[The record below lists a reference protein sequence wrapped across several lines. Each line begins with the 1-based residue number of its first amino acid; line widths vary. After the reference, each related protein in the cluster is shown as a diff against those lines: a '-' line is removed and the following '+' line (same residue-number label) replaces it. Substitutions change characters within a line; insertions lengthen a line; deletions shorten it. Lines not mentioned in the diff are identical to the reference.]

1 MRSIGIDLAL
11 TGPHKAI
18 VADEQGRYL
27 TPIIKFHSRARE
39 IDQLLARAREGA
51 ADSQLQVV
59 MEPTGMAWFPVAVY
73 LAQHEGVTVYLINS
87 QQVADLRRFYKRH
100 AKSDRIDAR
109 VLARLPVVNPECLHP
124 LVVPTAPVLAC
135 QRGCKEL
142 DRLTEQVT
150 AVKNRVQA
158 IDRFAW
164 PGLDEL
170 VFPAPFAPAARWF
183 RQHWY
188 DPQQVVQTG
197 TATLRQHW
205 QASQVD
211 PADPGDWIEAL
222 VTVAEQVLVLYGT
235 AGTYLDFGLLQAEIS
250 REQAH
255 LAFLERQQHQVRLKV
270 VRPLYRQ
277 IHPQRHLETLRGVG
291 QDGAAVYASFIQDPQ
306 RFGSV
311 RQFRGWH
318 GLIPDSRQS
327 ADSEAKGLRITK
339 AGPDLVKKYAYLH
352 ANVARQWD
360 PQIAAIYY
368 DQMVHKGQHHTQ
380 AVCACATHLL
390 DRVFAVLR
398 EDKPYELRDVDG
410 TPVTKAQGRAIV
422 QERYVVPE
430 AVRQRNNKRRRR
442 ERRDQRAEQKQQRA
456 SRPR

>member
-18 VADEQGRYL
+18 VADERGRYL
-27 TPIIKFHSRARE
+27 TPVIKFHPCARE
-39 IDQLLARAREGA
+39 IDQLLARARAGA
-51 ADSQLQVV
+51 IDHQLQVV
-59 MEPTGMAWFPVAVY
+59 MEPTGMAWFPVAAY
-73 LAQHEGVTVYLINS
+73 LAQQEGVTIYLINS

-124 LVVPTAPVLAC
+124 LAVPPAPVCAC

-142 DRLTEQVT
+142 DRLTAQVT
-150 AVKNRVQA
+150 AIQNRVQA

-164 PGLDEL
+164 PGLAEL
-170 VFPAPFAPAARWF
+170 VFPDPFTPAARWF

-188 DPQQVVQTG
+188 DPQAVCQAG
-197 TATLRQHW
+197 AATIRQQW

-211 PADPGDWIEAL
+211 PHDPGDWIAAL
-222 VTVAEQVLVLYGT
+222 VTLAEQVLALYGA
-235 AGTYLDFGLLQAEIS
+235 AGTYLDFGWLQAEVS

-255 LAFLERQQHQVRLKV
+255 LAFLEQQQHQVRLHV

-277 IHPQRHLETLRGVG
+277 LHPQRHLETLQGVG
-291 QDGAAVYASFIQDPQ
+291 PDGAAVYASFIQDPQ
-306 RFGSV
+306 RFGST

-327 ADSEAKGLRITK
+327 ADSEATGLPITK

-368 DQMVHKGQHHTQ
+368 DQMVHKGQHHNQ
-380 AVCACATHLL
+380 ALCACATHLL

-398 EDKPYELRDVDG
+398 DDQPYELRDVDG
-410 TPVTKAQGRAIV
+410 TPVSKAQGRAIV
-422 QERYVVPE
+422 LERYVVPE
-430 AVRQRNNKRRRR
+430 AVRQRHNQRRRR
-442 ERRDQRAEQKQQRA
+442 ERRDQRAEQQHHRA
-456 SRPR
+456 GHPR